1 VELSKEEEVL
11 SKELSL
17 LTAKPVLVV
26 INAGEGE
33 IKKNGWGG
41 GRDGEKMKEKG
52 INIKRGTSGGD
63 LCQDGGGFE

>member
-1 VELSKEEEVL
+1 MKKIKKALEEGVSAREVELSKEEEVL

-33 IKKNGWGG
+33 IKKTGWGG
-41 GRDGEKMKEKG
+41 GRDGEKDEGKG
-52 INIKRGTSGGD
+52 D
-63 LCQDGGGFE
+63 